1 MAVSIEQFGKALV
14 ASGLFTGDEAK
25 AFWNGLPAEARP
37 KDGEGFAQALVAGG
51 KLTAFQAQELLAGRG
66 ARLVMGD
73 YVIVAEIGA
82 GGMGQVYK
90 AQHRRMKRVV
100 ALKVMSSAAMKDAAA
115 VKRFQREVIAAAR
128 LEHPNIV
135 TAYDSGEAGSVKY
148 LVMQFVDGGDL
159 SDLVK
164 KNGPLGVERAVGYV
178 MQAARGLAFAHGAGV
193 VHRDIKPA
201 NLLLDKKGVVK
212 ILDMGLARIEDSGD
226 GLTAT
231 EQVMG
236 TVDYMSPEQAAD
248 TKSADGRADIYS
260 LGCTLWY
267 LLSGKKLYDGDTMI
281 SRLMKHRDAPLPSLV
296 KERDDVAWPLE
307 QVFHKMVAKRP
318 QDRYQT
324 MEEVIAALE
333 PHGDSFSGGSS
344 SGSGGS
350 SIGSSKLQSAEL
362 ASFMQ
367 AMAAQPKLS
376 EKVAESGSSSK
387 GPAPLSKSSGSKTK
401 LPIDATAAMAKPEA
415 ETDPKSAPLEKSA
428 PVGRDARQSAP
439 AKKNKPPVKLIA
451 AGVLGAAVVA
461 AGVFISLRSDQ
472 GEAGAEYDDA
482 TNRSAALAP
491 KSASPQPVVKSLS
504 PVELIESADYVWS
517 EPENLGPTINSPVA
531 DRGLT
536 LSADELALVFA
547 STRASG
553 AVDLFEC
560 RRKSLDEPFTEPTKI
575 ETAASG
581 SYKNDPSL
589 SADGLMLVYNTTGGS
604 GAFGNNDLYVLRRK
618 SPDAPWESPA
628 NLGPNVNSPQN
639 DEAPALS
646 ADALTLLFRSDR
658 PGGSGSGDLFMC
670 LRSSLAEPFGPATN
684 FGPQINTSSNEGDP
698 HVLAD
703 GATVW
708 FERTGVPHIT
718 FRTST
723 GLLSSIALPEQRELY
738 QNPWLSPDGRR
749 LYFASKRPGGQGD
762 YDLWLTRRMPK
773 DSATPPPDAS
783 IAKAP
788 SAIERLESPAYTW
801 TSPENL
807 GPPVNDTSNNRYVTL
822 SADQLCLICI
832 FDRTDKSDL
841 VEFYRAGIDDPWEP
855 RPSITGS
862 DHENDASLSADG
874 LTFYFSSSRW
884 KGPGYVGGY
893 DLWVR
898 TRANREAPWGPPQ
911 NVGAPVNTSTDEGGP
926 ALSADGLQL
935 AFHSRRPG
943 GRGLND
949 LWISRRASVSSPWG
963 NPELVAGSVNTP
975 GEEMYPR
982 FIDGDRSLLFDRN
995 GKLHT
1000 TFRNAAGVS
1009 GAMAIPDQVEKYASA
1024 WLSPDGSALYFHDGS
1039 RPGRVGGSDIFVTR
1053 RVPKQATPSTEPA
1066 SPASEPI
1073 SISKLLDSPDYV
1085 WSEPENLGPA
1095 VNGPGDEKSPSLTN
1109 DQLRIYYDRS
1119 TGGRAEAS
1127 RASTDVPFAAAVK
1140 GHSVKEASLSGDGL
1154 TIAYLVREGDAEVLA
1169 LAERPTLDGP
1179 WSKTVLPPQVNGP
1192 GQARYP
1198 RLSPDGL
1205 SLLFHTHLPTNQ
1217 NDIWISRRA
1226 SVAEP
1231 FGPAANYGSLVN
1243 TGVWEGNAQL
1253 LGDNV
1258 TLVFRRNSDWHFIY
1272 QNERGGKTALPLVGH
1287 PFSTEYLWLA
1297 PDARTAYFA
1306 ANRAGGVGGLDLW
1319 VSRRVPK
1326 SQAVSKPKLVAPFPR
1341 LHPITGELSTIVYLD
1356 DFQELSFRGDRFV
1369 SKHGMYTGGTDLKW
1383 HDGKPEHSLF
1393 THPHNETGLAQLEYH
1408 LGATCETFS
1417 STVGMVAKPKTPLV
1431 FRVYG
1436 DGKLLWESPPQ
1447 PEPDVGLDC
1456 NVDVRG
1462 VQKLRLE
1469 VFCNGAYDFAYAVW
1483 IDPKLTTSAKF
1494 SSTQIPPEA
1503 LAFAGHRYLLVADPL
1518 PWREARTIA
1527 EQMGG
1532 HLATLTSPAEIN
1544 WVNDNIWRKRPVP
1557 SVGEISPSN
1566 HRLAL
1571 GAQRVGEVW
1580 TWFTGEPL
1588 DLATWIGRQPDGS
1601 GNVLTWEG
1609 DKAWDDVRPEFG
1621 THYLLVEWDTLGG
1634 AAPSDD
1640 ALRQWVRDVGAL
1652 PAERQ
1657 IEEVAKRLQVFNP
1670 EFDGKI
1676 AGLDGNKPPTI
1687 VGGVVTEIDLN
1698 VDQITDISPL
1708 RAFGVLTT
1716 LWCRGSTGKANFS
1729 DLSPLAGMKL
1739 VALSCSNVKLKD
1751 LSPLRGSSIERLYIG
1766 NTDVDD
1772 LSPLQTCPNLKYVYC
1787 RSAPVTAET
1796 VEALKQALPQCTV
1809 EWNGTPAVK

>member
-14 ASGLFTGDEAK
+14 ASGLFTGEEAK
-25 AFWNGLPAEARP
+25 AFWNALPAEARP
-37 KDGEGFAQALVAGG
+37 KDGEGFAQALIAAG

-66 ARLVMGD
+66 ARLLMGD

-159 SDLVK
+159 SELVK

-387 GPAPLSKSSGSKTK
+387 GPGPLSKLSSSKTK
-401 LPIDATAAMAKPEA
+401 LPVDATTALAKPEA
-415 ETDPKSAPLEKSA
+415 ETDPKNESLAK
-428 PVGRDARQSAP
+428 GQSTASVTRNAQQIAP
-439 AKKNKPPVKLIA
+439 AQKKRPPVKLIA
-451 AGVLGAAVVA
+451 AGVLSVALLAVAGILIKTLGTDGDVVA
-461 AGVFISLRSDQ
+461 ELGTPSP
-472 GEAGAEYDDA
+472 GAVEVS
-482 TNRSAALAP
+482 TNSPTPKPAAANG
-491 KSASPQPVVKSLS
+491 SASDV
-504 PVELIESADYVWS
+504 
-517 EPENLGPTINSPVA
+517 
-531 DRGLT
+531 
-536 LSADELALVFA
+536 
-547 STRASG
+547 
-553 AVDLFEC
+553 
-560 RRKSLDEPFTEPTKI
+560 
-575 ETAASG
+575 
-581 SYKNDPSL
+581 
-589 SADGLMLVYNTTGGS
+589 
-604 GAFGNNDLYVLRRK
+604 
-618 SPDAPWESPA
+618 PA
-628 NLGPNVNSPQN
+628 
-639 DEAPALS
+639 E
-646 ADALTLLFRSDR
+646 
-658 PGGSGSGDLFMC
+658 
-670 LRSSLAEPFGPATN
+670 
-684 FGPQINTSSNEGDP
+684 
-698 HVLAD
+698 
-703 GATVW
+703 
-708 FERTGVPHIT
+708 
-718 FRTST
+718 
-723 GLLSSIALPEQRELY
+723 
-738 QNPWLSPDGRR
+738 
-749 LYFASKRPGGQGD
+749 
-762 YDLWLTRRMPK
+762 
-773 DSATPPPDAS
+773 
-783 IAKAP
+783 KAP
-788 SAIERLESPAYTW
+788 SVIERLESPAYMW
-801 TSPENL
+801 TTPENL
-807 GPPVNDTSNNRYVTL
+807 GPPVNDTSNNRYATL

-832 FDRTDKSDL
+832 SDRTDKSDL
-841 VEFYRAGIDDPWEP
+841 VEFHRASIDDPWEP
-855 RPSITGS
+855 RPGLTGS
-862 DHENDASLSADG
+862 DYEHDACLSADG
-874 LTFYFSSSRW
+874 LTLFYCSSGW
-884 KGPGYVGGY
+884 KGPGYRGGY

-898 TRANREAPWGPPQ
+898 SRPNREAPWGPPQ
-911 NVGAPVNTSTDEGGP
+911 NLGSPVNTSGDEGGP
-926 ALSADGLQL
+926 TLSADGLQL
-935 AFHSRRPG
+935 VFHSIRPG

-963 NPELVAGSVNTP
+963 EPDLIAGNINTS
-975 GEEMYPR
+975 GAEMYPR

-995 GKLHT
+995 GKLYT
-1000 TFRNAAGVS
+1000 TFRNVAGVS
-1009 GAMAIPDQVEKYASA
+1009 GAMALPDQVEKYASA
-1024 WLSPDGSALYFHDGS
+1024 WLSPDGSALYFNDSS
-1039 RPGRVGGSDIFVTR
+1039 RPGRVGGADIYLTR
-1053 RVPKQATPSTEPA
+1053 RVLKPAKPSTEPA

-1085 WSEPENLGPA
+1085 WSEPENLGPSI
-1095 VNGPGDEKSPSLTN
+1095 NGTGDEKSPSLTN

-1119 TGGRAEAS
+1119 NGGRAEAS
-1127 RASTDVPFAAAVK
+1127 RASTDLPFAAPVK
-1140 GHSVKEASLSGDGL
+1140 GHSVKESWLSGDGL
-1154 TIAYLVREGDAEVLA
+1154 TIAYLLKEGGAEVLA
-1169 LAERPTLDGP
+1169 FAQRPTLDAP
-1179 WSKTVLPPQVNGP
+1179 WSKIVLPPQANGP
-1192 GQARYP
+1192 GQPRWP

-1205 SLLFHTHLPTNQ
+1205 SLLFQTHLPTNQ
-1217 NDIWISRRA
+1217 NDIWISRRP

-1231 FGPAANYGSLVN
+1231 FGPAANYGPIVN
-1243 TGVWEGNAQL
+1243 TGVWEGSAQL
-1253 LGDNV
+1253 LGDNS

-1272 QNERGGKTALPLVGH
+1272 QNERGGKTALPLAEH

-1297 PDARTAYFA
+1297 PDARSAYFS
-1306 ANRAGGVGGLDLW
+1306 ANRAGGFGGLDLW

-1326 SQAVSKPKLVAPFPR
+1326 SAVVTKSKNVAPFPR
-1341 LHPITGELSTIVYLD
+1341 LHPITGELATFVYLD
-1356 DFQELSFRGDRFV
+1356 DLQEVSFEGDRYV

-1383 HDGKPEHSLF
+1383 HGGKPSHSLF
-1393 THPHNETGLAQLEYH
+1393 THPHPDTKRAVVRYH
-1408 LGATCETFS
+1408 LGGSCDTFAA
-1417 STVGMVAKPKTPLV
+1417 TVGMVAKPATPLV
-1431 FRVYG
+1431 FQVYG

-1447 PEPDVGLDC
+1447 AEPDVGLDC
-1456 NVDVRG
+1456 NIDVRG
-1462 VQKLRLE
+1462 VQQLRLE
-1469 VFCNGAYDFAYAVW
+1469 VFCNGSYNYAYAVW
-1483 IDPKLTTSAKF
+1483 IDPKVTALAKIGGASAA
-1494 SSTQIPPEA
+1494 IPAES
-1503 LAFAGHRYLLVADPL
+1503 LAFAGHRYLLVTGL
-1518 PWREARTIA
+1518 HTWEEARTLA
-1527 EQMGG
+1527 EARGG
-1532 HLATLTSPAEIN
+1532 HLATLTSQAEVD
-1544 WVNDNIWRKRPVP
+1544 WVYQNVWLKRPAQTAAAVT
-1557 SVGEISPSN
+1557 GSN
-1566 HRLAL
+1566 DRIAL
-1571 GAQRVGEVW
+1571 GARQVDGVW
-1580 TWFTGEPL
+1580 TWLTGEPMDFAL
-1588 DLATWIGRQPDGS
+1588 WPGGRADGS
-1601 GNVLTWEG
+1601 GSVLTWESA
-1609 DKAWDDVRPEFG
+1609 KKWDDVTPSHQ
-1621 THYLLVEWDTLGG
+1621 TNYHLVEWDSLGATPALPSG
-1634 AAPSDD
+1634 ASVDLLALIDPAKQAPKNDWKKEADRLISPTTASAVELPIVPEKSYRLEVVAKAAATGKHELNLGLVVGASNVRVSMD
-1640 ALRQWVRDVGAL
+1640 AWGKDLSALDTVDGRDGQNPENPTRYLGLAFPPSVPVRIEVDVTPTSVVVRREGKEIIRWAGDPASLANTKELQIYGMQPDKLWLAAFNSRFEISKITYTPHDAASSRLGTASRLDEAYQKWAEGVAAL
-1652 PAERQ
+1652 PAEKQ
-1657 IEEVAKRLQVFNP
+1657 VEEVANRLQIFNP
-1670 EFDGKI
+1670 GFDGRI

-1698 VDQITDISPL
+1698 VDQITDVSPL

-1729 DLSPLAGMKL
+1729 DLSPLTGMKL

-1751 LSPLRGSSIERLYIG
+1751 LSPLRGSPIERLYIG
-1766 NTDVDD
+1766 NTDVAD
-1772 LSPLQTCPNLKYVYC
+1772 LSPLHSCPYLKYVYC
-1787 RSAPVTAET
+1787 RSTPVTAAT

-1809 EWNGTPAVK
+1809 EWNGTPAAK